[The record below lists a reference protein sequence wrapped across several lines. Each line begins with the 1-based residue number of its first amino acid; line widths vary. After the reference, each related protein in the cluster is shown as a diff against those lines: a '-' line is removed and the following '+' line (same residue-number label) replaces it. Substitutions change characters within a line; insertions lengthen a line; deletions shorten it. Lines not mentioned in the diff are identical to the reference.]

1 MELYSFNP
9 KNLNYEDTG
18 EFIVRYLTDIK
29 NQNIDLDIDPD
40 FKDLHNSLVAQSP
53 IYNKALAQIKAKA
66 ESKELL
72 ILDHIRDKKI
82 STLRTQFNV
91 AKNADTPE
99 VKDAYG
105 KVKVILNAYK
115 DLQARNYPT
124 ETLGINNLLAELRS
138 ATNQPLSHLL
148 LLDEHIANLDEAN
161 TNFVEKFNKRSTD
174 VISTET
180 YDTKQLRKTIL
191 ATYVELTDYVVVI
204 AKRRNNDY
212 YNTLITVI
220 NYSRQYFKP
229 IVSGYGSTPPSTPPT
244 V

>member
-9 KNLNYEDTG
+9 KKLNYEDTG

-29 NQNIDLDIDPD
+29 NQNIDLDVDLD
-40 FKDLHNSLVAQSP
+40 FKDLHNSLVAKSP

-72 ILDHIRDKKI
+72 SLDLIRDKKI
-82 STLRTQFNV
+82 STLRTQLKV
-91 AKNADTPE
+91 GKNSDNSD

-105 KVKVILNAYK
+105 KISIIFNAYK
-115 DLQARNYPT
+115 DLQIRNYPT
-124 ETLGINNLLAELRS
+124 ETLGINNLITELRS
-138 ATNQPLSHLL
+138 ATNQPFSHLL
-148 LLDEHIANLDEAN
+148 LLDSHITNLEAANN
-161 TNFVEKFNKRSTD
+161 NFVAKFNKRSTD

-180 YDTKQLRKTIL
+180 FDTKQLRKVIL
-191 ATYVELTDYVVVI
+191 ENYVELTKYVDVI

-212 YNTLITVI
+212 YDMIITTI

-229 IVSGYGSTPPSTPPT
+229 IVSGYGSTLPT
-244 V
+244 T